1 MSVRKIAFL
10 LVLLTSAGAVLS
22 ACGRRNEPISPYEAA
37 VQRRSD
43 AQKAGEQAPPEPVRP
58 PVDRPFILDALID

>member
-37 VQRRSD
+37 QQRRSE
-43 AQKAGEQAPPEPVRP
+43 AEKAGEPVPPQPVKP
-58 PVDRPFILDALID
+58 PVDRPFILDGLID